1 MKFTITDNKGSIDMF
16 YNGINKFEFK
26 EGETILATAYCPDI
40 QKKANIVCVDYQ
52 TKHAMELNDWR
63 DQSNKS
69 KKSYGL
75 N

>member
-40 QKKANIVCVDYQ
+40 QKKANIVCVDY
-52 TKHAMELNDWR
+52 
-63 DQSNKS
+63 
-69 KKSYGL
+69 
-75 N
+75 